1 MEKMLDCSNLLT
13 ECMESHMEQAQILL
27 FSMPINPNEWSQ
39 KMDHCQS
46 QQRYRRSPK
55 KGRKIGGNRATSHGG
70 SLGSAISSSLSRSAA
85 PSSVRRQSSS
95 GSVLQGIL
103 GEDNKIIVTNWC
115 LNGS

>member
-13 ECMESHMEQAQILL
+13 NCMESHMEQAQILL
-27 FSMPINPNEWSQ
+27 FSMPIDPNEWSQ

-55 KGRKIGGNRATSHGG
+55 KGRKIGGNRGTSPGG
-70 SLGSAISSSLSRSAA
+70 SLGNTISSSLSRSSA

-95 GSVLQGIL
+95 GSVLKGIL
-103 GEDNKIIVTNWC
+103 GEKNQNHCNKLMFRW
-115 LNGS
+115 